1 MKRRTRVTVAS
12 SSPPPV
18 CIYCTQYRHL
28 PFNGSRASRAERI
41 VLTRESGDSLT
52 SDEEEK
58 EAEVVVVVVDASVV
72 NDIGRWQRYLTPS
85 AVASSRVCFKK

>member
-1 MKRRTRVTVAS
+1 M
-12 SSPPPV
+12 
-18 CIYCTQYRHL
+18 
-28 PFNGSRASRAERI
+28 
-41 VLTRESGDSLT
+41 LTRESGDSLT